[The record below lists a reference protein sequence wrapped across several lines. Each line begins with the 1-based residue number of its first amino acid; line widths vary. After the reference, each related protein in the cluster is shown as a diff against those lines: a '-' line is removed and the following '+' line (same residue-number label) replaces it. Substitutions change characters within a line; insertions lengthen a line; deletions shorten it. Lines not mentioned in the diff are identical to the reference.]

1 MTKIKS
7 NFKISHIILWVIDG
21 LLLLT
26 TAVLL
31 FFSLLFSGNLAPK
44 LFSHRVYIMDTDAF
58 SLVKKGSAVIA
69 DTVGFD
75 SILPGNIIIY
85 TNDKE
90 KAAVG
95 EVQKSDSEG
104 NIYTYTVK
112 NDAGA
117 ILTVGQ
123 SHILGKG
130 MYYSEF
136 LGGFI
141 SFATSPIGVC
151 CIAVLPCT
159 AFFILEIIRML
170 KRKAPQPTV
179 TTVKKQY
186 ETPTYIPPVQNKEK
200 DSHKED
206 QIPLEDR
213 IAFAEERQR
222 LVEEAGL
229 FNPSKKTETVK
240 TAPAPTPARPS
251 VSAKD
256 IDKLIQESKAKRFG
270 SEINSSA
277 AKPAKSSDQASQATS
292 QAKYSTPVNVARSAY
307 QQAQSNYGPVSER
320 ADRPAPMRL
329 DIDDKPLKRIDEPA
343 PAPKP
348 EPNKHSYARSS
359 PRLSRLDS
367 LLQEESGSESKYDIN
382 SILRNIDNK

>member
-1 MTKIKS
+1 MTKIKG
-7 NFKISHIILWVIDG
+7 NFKISHIVLWVIDG

-31 FFSLLFSGNLAPK
+31 FFSLLFGGNLAPK
-44 LFSHRVYIMDTDAF
+44 IFSHRVYIIETDAF

-75 SILPGNIIIY
+75 TILPGNIIIY
-85 TNDKE
+85 TDDKE
-90 KAAVG
+90 KAAIG

-112 NDAGA
+112 NDAGNL
-117 ILTVGQ
+117 LTVGQ

-141 SFATSPIGVC
+141 SFATSPAGVC

-159 AFFILEIIRML
+159 AFFILEIIKTL

-186 ETPTYIPPVQNKEK
+186 ETPTYIPPSSAKKENATYR
-200 DSHKED
+200 E
-206 QIPLEDR
+206 QVPYEDR
-213 IAFAEERQR
+213 PAFSDDRTK
-222 LVEEAGL
+222 LMEEAGL
-229 FNPSKKTETVK
+229 FNPSKKTEPVK
-240 TAPAPTPARPS
+240 TQPSPPSVRPS

-256 IDKLIQESKAKRFG
+256 IDKLIRESKAKRSAG
-270 SEINSSA
+270 ENDASERT
-277 AKPAKSSDQASQATS
+277 KPERQPTQNKGQ
-292 QAKYSTPVNVARSAY
+292 YSTPVNVAKAAY
-307 QQAQSNYGPVSER
+307 QQTQSRFGSSAGKAE
-320 ADRPAPMRL
+320 RPAPMKL
-329 DIDDKPLKRIDEPA
+329 DIDDKPLKRIDEPT
-343 PAPKP
+343 PAENP
-348 EPNKHSYARSS
+348 ETNKHSYARSS

-367 LLQEESGSESKYDIN
+367 LLQEESDSESKYDIN
-382 SILRNIDNK
+382 SILRNIENK